1 MLVHTPVP
9 LDKLATNIFS
19 VFDSI
24 NVSMMCV
31 GAIDFLF
38 SSLFRIYLL
47 IMIILQMLLM
57 ERSYINVRRA
67 KEAAKEFPNTINYPL
82 CVVRCVRVFRP
93 FTVPK
98 DLTFEHNRTLSPI
111 VGRFTLVTQLISTS
125 SRLVEFSHQTYRN
138 WTQKKDLDKRL
149 SDCCVRT
156 NLFTHTHIQKWAF
169 PLISLGWS
177 RLSYSKPVAR

>member
-31 GAIDFLF
+31 CAIDFLF

-138 WTQKKDLDKRL
+138 WTQKKGSWQTSIRL
-149 SDCCVRT
+149 LCEDQSVH
-156 NLFTHTHIQKWAF
+156 THTHTEMGI
-169 PLISLGWS
+169 PPH
-177 RLSYSKPVAR
+177 LSWMITIVV